1 MAYAGMLQQNLFAPG
16 QEQMGP
22 KYWPGDTSDPYAVL
36 DQIQGVNIIEKVQG
50 MEILTGYESGNKYMI
65 KDAKTG
71 CDLFMAV
78 ECQDGMMG
86 VLGRQALSGPTRPFN
101 VKVGMMTGEGQPP
114 TRFAMLERPYAC
126 TCCCLNR
133 PVSLIKDSK
142 TGGQAG
148 GITEPCAPC
157 AIKLVLFDDKG
168 EHYGQID
175 RCCTAMCCFGTPC
188 NKVFEMPIKTL
199 DGKELA
205 IIKKHATVAG
215 LVSAVTGVTI
225 DADNFSVHFKEGM
238 TPQQK
243 MHAISTAIFMDFAYF
258 TKGATQSQSAAGNLG
273 QAIGGDEGG
282 AIGALAGFAIGAVS
296 AATKERDPA
305 MEW

>member
-1 MAYAGMLQQNLFAPG
+1 MAYAHLLQDAPN
-16 QEQMGP
+16 QQQMGT

-36 DQIQGVNIIEKVQG
+36 DQIQGVNIIEKVKG

-65 KDAKTG
+65 KDARTG

-78 ECQDGMMG
+78 ECQDGLVG
-86 VLGRQALSGPTRPFN
+86 AIGRNALNGPNRPFN
-101 VKVGMMTGEGQPP
+101 VKVGMLTGEGQPP
-114 TRFAMLERPYAC
+114 QRFAMLERPYAC

-142 TGGQAG
+142 TGAQAG

-157 AIKLVLFDDKG
+157 AIKLVMFDAQG
-168 EHYGQID
+168 NHYGQIN

-188 NKVFEMPIKTL
+188 NKVFEMPIKSL
-199 DGKELA
+199 DGQELA
-205 IIKKHATVAG
+205 MIKKHATMTGVIST
-215 LVSAVTGVTI
+215 LSGVTI

-238 TPQQK
+238 TSQQK
-243 MHAISTAIFMDFAYF
+243 FHAISTAIFMDFAYF
-258 TKGATQSQSAAGNLG
+258 TKGASDSHSAAEGLG
-273 QAIGGDEGG
+273 QVIGGDEGG
-282 AIGALAGFAIGAVS
+282 AIGGLIGFAVGAVS